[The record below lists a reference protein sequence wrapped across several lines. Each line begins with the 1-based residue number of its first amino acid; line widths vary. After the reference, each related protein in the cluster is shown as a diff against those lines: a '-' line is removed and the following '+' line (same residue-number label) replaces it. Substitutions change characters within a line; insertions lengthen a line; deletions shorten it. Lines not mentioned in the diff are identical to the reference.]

1 MCPAHIALAPSQRRV
16 GTGTLAGLVGKAG
29 LDTDLLMRT
38 LDLKGHAELAL
49 SHMDAAAT
57 RSLESFAAGVNAFIE
72 NGKFVCCCHFGCFGG
87 LFWGGRGET
96 ATTADIYAEPFLGW
110 HWQQLAM

>member
-1 MCPAHIALAPSQRRV
+1 MCPAHLALAPSQRRV

-29 LDTDLLMRT
+29 LDTDILMRT

-72 NGKFVCCCHFGCFGG
+72 NGKFVLLLSFWV
-87 LFWGGRGET
+87 FWGFVSGRKGGNRH
-96 ATTADIYAEPFLGW
+96 DR
-110 HWQQLAM
+110 